1 MTGGVTGPQGNFTVN
16 VDGQDVIVT
25 PEDLYLQET
34 VDQLENNQEFR
45 DQFENSLGRPLNPK
59 DIQTI
64 LKLMAHPELAS
75 KPEYEQYKEL
85 IGALEEMVLQELG
98 FDENWK
104 PDSAKFKLS
113 VYRRYISAGK
123 FNEVVNKLAEG
134 PPPLSEGE
142 KNALLS
148 LYANPQNAGD
158 VDPDQLGQ
166 LLGALLAEYE
176 GPEGAVLK
184 APIDLSQ
191 LTPEQVEAYMVELAE
206 LTGYEGDMSALLNTA
221 TVMRAF
227 GIELTQKNID
237 NLQNDIPL
245 LTSDEFSTQMSTVT
259 INSLE
264 KAGGNPWFGANMLT
278 TLFENILELIE
289 VMKDIKLMESQ
300 LLVNMIAA
308 TVQMAHEIADL
319 TIASSH
325 MQAQMLRNEA
335 EKLFVQAG
343 VDIAMGVAMGFA
355 GIKMRKNP
363 QALMAM
369 AGVGQALNG
378 AANKILDGVYKLME
392 ANLTVQKGLTDAV
405 KEFLQQVIG
414 ILQQEMSKASES
426 YKQVVEQMSQ
436 LIQQFNK
443 WVDEHYQ
450 AHNFS
455 RG

>member
-25 PEDLYLQET
+25 PEDLYMQEA
-34 VDQLENNQEFR
+34 VDQLLENPEMR
-45 DQFENSLGRPLNPK
+45 EQFESALGRPLNEN
-59 DIQTI
+59 DIQFI
-64 LKLMAHPELAS
+64 LELMAHPELAS
-75 KPEYEQYKEL
+75 KPEYEQFKEL
-85 IGALEEMVLQELG
+85 IGALEEMVIQELG

-158 VDPDQLGQ
+158 VDPDQLNQ
-166 LLGALLAEYE
+166 LLGALHAEYE
-176 GPEGAVLK
+176 GPEGAVLE

-191 LTPEQVEAYMVELAE
+191 LTPEQVEAYMAELAE

-221 TVMRAF
+221 SVMRAF
-227 GIELTQKNID
+227 GIELSQANID

-245 LTSDEFSTQMSTVT
+245 LTSDEFSTQINNVT
-259 INSLE
+259 INALE
-264 KAGGNPWFGANMLT
+264 KSGGNPWFGPNMLT
-278 TLFENILELIE
+278 ALFENILELVE
-289 VMKDIKLMESQ
+289 VMKDIKIMETQ
-300 LLVNMIAA
+300 LLVNMISA
-308 TVQMAHEIADL
+308 TLQMAHEIADL
-319 TIASSH
+319 TIASSK
-325 MQAQMLRNEA
+325 MEAEMLRNEA
-335 EKLFVQAG
+335 KKMVAQAVVSFVFAGLMFGAGAKLRKSPEKLMAAAG
-343 VDIAMGVAMGFA
+343 S
-355 GIKMRKNP
+355 
-363 QALMAM
+363 L
-369 AGVGQALNG
+369 QALNDATNKAIE
-378 AANKILDGVYKLME
+378 AAVTFIK
-392 ANLTVQKGLTDAV
+392 ANITIEKGYTDAV